1 VARELHMSDRTLRA
15 RLQDER
21 TTFRS
26 VRDEV
31 LWEIA
36 TTLLANSNLTVE
48 AIALSVGFGDV
59 TASGS
64 LRTEPRVTSD

>member
-1 VARELHMSDRTLRA
+1 MSDRTLRA